1 MLWANIELTSHV
13 GVDEGDF
20 IKQNVVSKYDLMP
33 EPRKQPKKLPKPLA
47 PVIRELIALM
57 TEAC

>member
-1 MLWANIELTSHV
+1 MTSHV
-13 GVDEGDF
+13 GKEEGDF
-20 IKQNVVSKYDLMP
+20 IKQNGVSKYDLMP